1 MRTHK
6 KYFEKSLCYI
16 FIIILFNSC
25 SSGMKQLQ
33 KGNFD
38 EAVFTSVERLQKSS
52 DNSKALAVL
61 HDAYPLAV
69 ENHKRT
75 IRNFENSHEPFRWEK
90 ALAEYQQ
97 LNKIHD
103 MIARSPVSVRE
114 VGMPQNYINEVE
126 SARKLAADERYQ
138 AGMVAMN
145 SKENRLAAKDAIGHF
160 QRVNELMPN
169 YKDINQ
175 QLDLAYQYATY
186 RVIIEPVHDV
196 FRLRS
201 NEYQILQEAFNRE
214 IFRSKL
220 PSQFVKYYTT
230 IDVQKEKFP
239 IHEIVKMSLVNMSL
253 PIKTVNSSVENFTKS
268 VKTGTKKNK
277 DSTVVDI
284 YKDVTARIT
293 TYTKTIVMNGTVEL
307 KVFDYRT
314 NNVITQ
320 EVRNEAYTWTDS
332 WQKFEGNP
340 EALNGKKVPTATNYG
355 NVEPSE
361 ITFFTNISNQFANYF
376 QGRLRKAYRDM

>member
-6 KYFEKSLCYI
+6 KYFEKTLH
-16 FIIILFNSC
+16 FIAILILFNAC

-69 ENHKRT
+69 ENHKRA
-75 IRNFENSHEPFRWEK
+75 IRNYENSQEPFRWEK

-103 MIARSPVSVRE
+103 MIARSSVSVRE
-114 VGMPQNYINEVE
+114 VGMPQSYVNEAE
-126 SARKLAADERYQ
+126 SARRLAADERYQ
-138 AGMVAMN
+138 AGMMAMN

-160 QRVNELMPN
+160 QRVSELMPN
-169 YKDINQ
+169 YKDITQ
-175 QLDLAYQYATY
+175 KLDLAYQYATY
-186 RVIIEPVHDV
+186 RVIIEAVHDV

-214 IFRSKL
+214 IFRSKS

-230 IDVQKEKFP
+230 IDVQKESFP
-239 IHEIVKMSLVNMSL
+239 IHEIVKLSLVNMSL

-277 DSTVVDI
+277 DSTVVDV

-293 TYTKTIVMNGTVEL
+293 TYTKTIVMNGTIEL

-332 WQKFEGNP
+332 WQKFEGNS
-340 EALNGKKVPTATNYG
+340 EALNGKKVPTATGYG